1 MKPPT
6 VPLLE
11 KLVALARAEDPSR
24 AAVLASCCGTIPGD
38 LMPGTKGTGL
48 DSPPQTVNEF
58 GINVYFGWY
67 YAKVS
72 DLSAYLDSVHAY
84 YPRKSI
90 SVTEYGAG
98 GGLTQ
103 HSDNPLGGPVNANAR
118 PHPEEFQSYIHENTW
133 PQLRAR
139 SYLWGSWLWNMFD
152 FGSASRQEGDLVDTN
167 DKGIVSFDRKVRK
180 ESFYYYKAQWNPEPM
195 IYLAGHRY
203 TDRASPIADIK
214 AYSNAERARLL
225 LNGVEQGS
233 ADCVDRI
240 CTWRNVPLAQ
250 GDNVVQ
256 VEASVGGKKL
266 SDRAVWRRA
275 DGPGTYRI
283 LAGQLA
289 VTSTS
294 AGLYGS
300 DNFFSGGEGRLLNT
314 PSRGAPQPLKVV
326 AGAADQQL
334 YQAYRSGRF
343 SYELPLPNGEY
354 VVTLGFVEPEPNQ
367 AAGARVF
374 DVEVQGAVALSAV
387 DIASAAGTLKAY
399 ERVVS
404 MRVTDGKG
412 KIAFLPKNGDAIL
425 SSLTV
430 TPR

>member
-1 MKPPT
+1 
-6 VPLLE
+6 
-11 KLVALARAEDPSR
+11 
-24 AAVLASCCGTIPGD
+24 
-38 LMPGTKGTGL
+38 
-48 DSPPQTVNEF
+48 
-58 GINVYFGWY
+58 
-67 YAKVS
+67 
-72 DLSAYLDSVHAY
+72 
-84 YPRKSI
+84 
-90 SVTEYGAG
+90 
-98 GGLTQ
+98 
-103 HSDNPLGGPVNANAR
+103 
-118 PHPEEFQSYIHENTW
+118 
-133 PQLRAR
+133 
-139 SYLWGSWLWNMFD
+139 
-152 FGSASRQEGDLVDTN
+152 
-167 DKGIVSFDRKVRK
+167 
-180 ESFYYYKAQWNPEPM
+180 
-195 IYLAGHRY
+195 
-203 TDRASPIADIK
+203 
-214 AYSNAERARLL
+214 
-225 LNGVEQGS
+225 
-233 ADCVDRI
+233 
-240 CTWRNVPLAQ
+240 
-250 GDNVVQ
+250 
-256 VEASVGGKKL
+256 
-266 SDRAVWRRA
+266 VWRSA

-314 PSRGAPQPLKVV
+314 PSRGTPQPLKVV

-343 SYELPLPNGEY
+343 SYDLPLPNGEY
-354 VVTLGFVEPEPNQ
+354 VVTLRFVEPEPNQ

-374 DVEVQGAVALSAV
+374 DVEVQGSVALSGV